1 MKKLMIMG
9 VIMFFLFC
17 APKKT
22 TVKTEGLEE
31 VVVFGEEGKNVSEEP
46 IYPTSAPAPETPA
59 PVPEVTALPPAAEET
74 VTPLPIEEVSKA
86 PAPLAEEAVTP
97 APVLPPAEEV
107 TIAPPLPS
115 TPSPLPIEEV
125 SALPPVP
132 SPTPAPTP
140 ATSVA
145 PASVYGFRVQI
156 FASSTQ
162 NGANKVVDDARN
174 IFGGKVYIEHTP
186 PYYKVRVGD
195 CLTKEEAEALKNL
208 AISKGFRGAFVVE
221 TMITP

>member
-1 MKKLMIMG
+1 
-9 VIMFFLFC
+9 
-17 APKKT
+17 
-22 TVKTEGLEE
+22 
-31 VVVFGEEGKNVSEEP
+31 
-46 IYPTSAPAPETPA
+46 
-59 PVPEVTALPPAAEET
+59 LP
-74 VTPLPIEEVSKA
+74 PIEEVS
-86 PAPLAEEAVTP
+86 V
-97 APVLPPAEEV
+97 
-107 TIAPPLPS
+107 APPLPS

-125 SALPPVP
+125 STIP
-132 SPTPAPTP
+132 PAPTP
-140 ATSVA
+140 TPTTSSA

-162 NGANKVVDDARN
+162 NGANKVVNDARS

>member
-1 MKKLMIMG
+1 MKKLMILG
-9 VIMFFLFC
+9 VVVLFLFC

-46 IYPTSAPAPETPA
+46 VYPTPAPLTETPAPAPE
-59 PVPEVTALPPAAEET
+59 VSALPPAAEE
-74 VTPLPIEEVSKA
+74 VAAPLPMEEVSKV
-86 PAPLAEEAVTP
+86 AEEAVTP
-97 APVLPPAEEV
+97 APALPPAEEI

-125 SALPPVP
+125 SALPPAPV
-132 SPTPAPTP
+132 PAPT
-140 ATSVA
+140 TSTA

-208 AISKGFRGAFVVE
+208 AINKGFRGAFVVE